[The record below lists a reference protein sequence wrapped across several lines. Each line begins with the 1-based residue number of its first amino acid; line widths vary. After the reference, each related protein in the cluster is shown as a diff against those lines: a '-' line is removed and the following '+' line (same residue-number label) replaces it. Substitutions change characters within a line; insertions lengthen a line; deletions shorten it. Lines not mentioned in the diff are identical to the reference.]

1 MNYQKRKTR
10 IMKKSIYFLL
20 FIMCSTQIVAQSN
33 FEKVLPSLVNNNYD
47 VEQTSDGGYIIG
59 GAVLTK
65 TNTVGDT
72 LWTRRHF
79 PVGQTTFI
87 TGVTQTTDGGYAY
100 VLSDKPGT
108 TWHCTLV
115 KTNSTGD
122 TVFTKKY
129 GSALESYGWDIIQ
142 TTDGG
147 YLVTGILFLTST
159 DYRIY
164 VVKTDV
170 SGNEVWSYTHSITS
184 QTYSNSVVEIPGNKY
199 VIAGQSNNDATLIK
213 LDNTGVPVWTK
224 THGDP
229 TLIELARGLSTTT
242 SGGFVYTGSQYDS
255 GNSTGSSYLVKTDV
269 DGDTLWT
276 WNEIQYFGAYIEGY
290 GFDTKELSNGDIM
303 VTGSYGG
310 SYSSSQNYSY
320 GSLFLTYYNSSGT
333 MLNIVYPCTI
343 TNTGTAIAPT
353 SDGGYIISGGI
364 SSTDLL
370 IKLDANLCVYTTDTI
385 TLMNTGS
392 PNLFCANSGFS
403 LQVPTNSCN
412 QVLWDNGSTND
423 MTSYN
428 TPNNNPG
435 SYYVTLTNSFG
446 CSIND
451 TIVLDTFITTIPV
464 ITSTTGDTAF
474 CQGDSLILY
483 TGNWN
488 SYWWLPGAASNDTNI
503 VYTGG
508 NYTVQVSD
516 ANSCSTV
523 SAPFAVTVNPL
534 PTPNI
539 SLQPNND
546 LVSSAVTGNQ
556 WYLNGVLIPGATNQI
571 YTPTVNG
578 TYTVEV
584 TDANGC
590 VGISPPYVLTTV
602 GINKHQL
609 LSDVFSYTNG
619 RLTVHK
625 GVWQLYDMTGR
636 MVLNG
641 STGSYVIPV
650 GIYILHTEIGANRI
664 AHIK

>member
-1 MNYQKRKTR
+1 
-10 IMKKSIYFLL
+10 MKKPIYFLL

-33 FEKVLPSLVNNNYD
+33 FEKVLPSQVNNNYD
-47 VEQTSDGGYIIG
+47 IEQTSDGGYIIG
-59 GAVLTK
+59 GGSLAK
-65 TNTVGDT
+65 TNPAGDT

-79 PVGQTTFI
+79 SIGQYSAI

-100 VLSDKPGT
+100 VVSTKPSSI
-108 TWHCTLV
+108 WQITLV
-115 KTNSTGD
+115 KTNSSGD
-122 TVFTKKY
+122 TTFTKKY
-129 GSALESYGWDIIQ
+129 GGALESYGCDIIQ

-147 YLVTGILFLTST
+147 YLVTGTLFLSPT

-170 SGNEVWSYTHSITS
+170 SGNEVWNYTHPIKS

-199 VIAGQSNNDATLIK
+199 VIAGQSNLDATLIK
-213 LDNTGVPVWTK
+213 LDNTGTPVWAK
-224 THGDP
+224 THGEP
-229 TLIELARGLSTTT
+229 TLLELARGLSTT
-242 SGGFVYTGSQYDS
+242 SAGGFVYTGWQYDVT
-255 GNSTGSSYLVKTDV
+255 NSTGSSYLVKTDV

-276 WNEIQYFGAYIEGY
+276 RNETQSWGGNLEGY

-303 VTGSYGG
+303 MTGSVGISVINNQIQYG
-310 SYSSSQNYSY
+310 N
-320 GSLFLTYYNSSGT
+320 LFITYFNGSGT
-333 MLNIVYPCTI
+333 KLTSPYPCTS

-364 SSTDLL
+364 SSIDLL
-370 IKLDANLCVYTTDTI
+370 IKLDANLCVYPTDTI
-385 TLMNTGS
+385 SLMNTGD
-392 PNLFCANSGFS
+392 PNKFCANSGFL

-412 QVLWDNGSTND
+412 QVLWDNASTNNQVV
-423 MTSYN
+423 YN
-428 TPNNNPG
+428 PPNNNPG
-435 SYYVTLTNSFG
+435 SYYVTLTNNFG

-451 TIVLDTFITTIPV
+451 TIVLDTFVTAQPV
-464 ITSTTGDTAF
+464 IASTTGDTAF

-488 SYWWLPGAASNDTNI
+488 SYYWSPGASINDTNI
-503 VYTGG
+503 VFTGG
-508 NYTVQVSD
+508 SYTVQVTD

-523 SAPFAVTVNPL
+523 SDPFVVTVHPL

-546 LVSSAVTGNQ
+546 LVSSETTGNQ
-556 WYLNGVLIPGATNQI
+556 WYLNGVLISGATNQI
-571 YTPTVNG
+571 YTPTVTG

>member
-1 MNYQKRKTR
+1 M
-10 IMKKSIYFLL
+10 KSITFILTLL
-20 FIMCSTQIVAQSN
+20 TIGLCQAQSN

-59 GAVLTK
+59 GGSLAK
-65 TNTVGDT
+65 TNPVGDT
-72 LWTRRHF
+72 LWTRHHF
-79 PVGQTTFI
+79 PIGQYSAI

-100 VLSDKPGT
+100 VVSTKPSSI
-108 TWHCTLV
+108 WQITLV
-115 KTNSTGD
+115 KTNSSGD
-122 TVFTKKY
+122 TTFTKKY
-129 GSALESYGWDIIQ
+129 GGALESYGWDILQ

-147 YLVTGILFLTST
+147 YLVTGTLFLSPT

-164 VVKTDV
+164 VVKTDG
-170 SGNEVWSYTHSITS
+170 SGNEAWNYTHPIIS

-199 VIAGQSNNDATLIK
+199 VVAGQSNLDATLIK
-213 LDNTGVPVWTK
+213 LDNTGTPVWAK
-224 THGDP
+224 THGEP
-229 TLIELARGLSTTT
+229 TLLELARGLSTT
-242 SGGFVYTGSQYDS
+242 SAGGFVYTGWQYDVT
-255 GNSTGSSYLVKTDV
+255 NSTGSSYLVKTDV

-276 WNEIQYFGAYIEGY
+276 RNETQSWGGNLEGY

-303 VTGSYGG
+303 MTGSVGI
-310 SYSSSQNYSY
+310 SVINNQIQY
-320 GSLFLTYYNSSGT
+320 GSLFITYFNGSGT
-333 MLNIVYPCTI
+333 KLTSQSSCTN

-353 SDGGYIISGGI
+353 SDGGYVLSGGLG
-364 SSTDLL
+364 STVLL

-488 SYWWLPGAASNDTNI
+488 SYLWLPGAASNDTII
-503 VYTGG
+503 VYAAA
-508 NYTVQVSD
+508 NYTVDVSD
-516 ANSCSTV
+516 SNGCYTV
-523 SAPFAVTVNPL
+523 SAPFVVTVNPL

-546 LVSSAVTGNQ
+546 LVSSSVTGNQ
-556 WYLNGVLIPGATNQI
+556 WYLNGVLMPGATNQI

-590 VGISPPYVLTTV
+590 VGISPPYVLITV

>member
-1 MNYQKRKTR
+1 
-10 IMKKSIYFLL
+10 MKSLTFILTLL
-20 FIMCSTQIVAQSN
+20 TIGLCQAQSN
-33 FEKVLPSLVNNNYD
+33 FEKLLPSLVNNNYD
-47 VEQTSDGGYIIG
+47 VEQTSDGGYVLG

-79 PVGQTTFI
+79 PVGQTSLI
-87 TGVTQTTDGGYAY
+87 SGITQTTDGGYAY
-100 VLSDKPGT
+100 VVSTKPSSIWQIT
-108 TWHCTLV
+108 MV

-129 GSALESYGWDIIQ
+129 GGALESYGGDIIQ

-147 YLVTGILFLTST
+147 YLVTGVLLLTST

-170 SGNEVWSYTHSITS
+170 SGNEVWSYTHPMTS

-199 VIAGQSNNDATLIK
+199 VVAGQSNNDATLIK

-224 THGDP
+224 THGD
-229 TLIELARGLSTTT
+229 LALVELARGLSSTS
-242 SGGFVYTGSQYDS
+242 SGGFVYTGWQYDYT
-255 GNSTGSSYLVKTDV
+255 NSTGSSYLVKTDV

-276 WNEIQYFGAYIEGY
+276 RNETQSWGGNLEGY

-303 VTGSYGG
+303 MTGSVGI
-310 SYSSSQNYSY
+310 SVINNQIQY
-320 GSLFLTYYNSSGT
+320 GSLFITYFNGSGMKLTSQSS
-333 MLNIVYPCTI
+333 CTN

-353 SDGGYIISGGI
+353 SDGGYVLCGGLGGT
-364 SSTDLL
+364 STALL
-370 IKLDANLCVYTTDTI
+370 IKLDANLCVYATDTI

-428 TPNNNPG
+428 PPNNNPG
-435 SYYVTLTNSFG
+435 SYYVTLTNNFG

-488 SYWWLPGAASNDTNI
+488 SYLWLPGAASNDTII

-508 NYTVQVSD
+508 NYTVQVTD

-523 SAPFAVTVNPL
+523 SAPFVVTVNPL

-584 TDANGC
+584 IDANGC

-602 GINKHQL
+602 GINEHL
-609 LSDVFSYTNG
+609 SPSDVFSYTNG

-636 MVLNG
+636 VMLNG
-641 STGSYVIPV
+641 DAGTYTIPV

>member
-1 MNYQKRKTR
+1 M
-10 IMKKSIYFLL
+10 
-20 FIMCSTQIVAQSN
+20 
-33 FEKVLPSLVNNNYD
+33 
-47 VEQTSDGGYIIG
+47 
-59 GAVLTK
+59 
-65 TNTVGDT
+65 
-72 LWTRRHF
+72 
-79 PVGQTTFI
+79 
-87 TGVTQTTDGGYAY
+87 
-100 VLSDKPGT
+100 
-108 TWHCTLV
+108 
-115 KTNSTGD
+115 
-122 TVFTKKY
+122 
-129 GSALESYGWDIIQ
+129 
-142 TTDGG
+142 
-147 YLVTGILFLTST
+147 
-159 DYRIY
+159 
-164 VVKTDV
+164 
-170 SGNEVWSYTHSITS
+170 
-184 QTYSNSVVEIPGNKY
+184 
-199 VIAGQSNNDATLIK
+199 
-213 LDNTGVPVWTK
+213 
-224 THGDP
+224 
-229 TLIELARGLSTTT
+229 
-242 SGGFVYTGSQYDS
+242 
-255 GNSTGSSYLVKTDV
+255 

-370 IKLDANLCVYTTDTI
+370 IKLDANLCVYATDTI

-428 TPNNNPG
+428 PPNNNPG

-488 SYWWLPGAASNDTNI
+488 SYWWSPGAAIDDTNI

-508 NYTVQVSD
+508 NYTVQVTD
-516 ANSCSTV
+516 ANGCYIN
-523 SAPFAVTVNPL
+523 SAPFVVTVNPL

-556 WYLNGVLIPGATNQI
+556 WYLNGVLIPSATNQS
-571 YTPTVNG
+571 YTPTVTG

-650 GIYILHTEIGANRI
+650 GIYILHTEMGANRI

>member
-1 MNYQKRKTR
+1 M
-10 IMKKSIYFLL
+10 KSITFILTLL
-20 FIMCSTQIVAQSN
+20 TIGLCQAQSN

-47 VEQTSDGGYIIG
+47 VEQTSDGGYVLG

-100 VLSDKPGT
+100 VLSDKPDT
-108 TWHCTLV
+108 IWHCTFV

-122 TVFTKKY
+122 TTFTKKY
-129 GSALESYGWDIIQ
+129 GGALESYGWDILQ

-147 YLVTGILFLTST
+147 YLVTGTLFLSPT

-170 SGNEVWSYTHSITS
+170 SGNEVWNYTHSITS

-224 THGDP
+224 THGEP
-229 TLIELARGLSTTT
+229 TLLELARGLSTT
-242 SGGFVYTGSQYDS
+242 SAGGFVYTGWQYDVT
-255 GNSTGSSYLVKTDV
+255 NSTGSSYLVKTDA

-276 WNEIQYFGAYIEGY
+276 RNETQSWGGNLEGY

-303 VTGSYGG
+303 MIGSRGISVINNQIQYG
-310 SYSSSQNYSY
+310 N
-320 GSLFLTYYNSSGT
+320 LFITYFNGSGT
-333 MLNIVYPCTI
+333 KLTSQSSCTN

-353 SDGGYIISGGI
+353 SDGGYVLSGGLGG
-364 SSTDLL
+364 TALL
-370 IKLDANLCVYTTDTI
+370 IKLDANLCVYATDTI

-428 TPNNNPG
+428 PPNNNPG
-435 SYYVTLTNSFG
+435 SYYVTLTNNFG

-464 ITSTTGDTAF
+464 ITSTTGDTTF

-488 SYWWLPGAASNDTNI
+488 SYWWSPGAAIDDTNI

-508 NYTVQVSD
+508 NYTVQVTD
-516 ANSCSTV
+516 ANGCYIN
-523 SAPFAVTVNPL
+523 SAPFVVTVNPL

-556 WYLNGVLIPGATNQI
+556 WYLNGVLIPGATNQS
-571 YTPTVNG
+571 YTPTVTG

-650 GIYILHTEIGANRI
+650 GIYILHTEMGANRI

>member
-1 MNYQKRKTR
+1 M
-10 IMKKSIYFLL
+10 F
-20 FIMCSTQIVAQSN
+20 STHLMAQSN
-33 FEKVLPSLVNNNYD
+33 FEKVLPSQVNNNYD
-47 VEQTSDGGYIIG
+47 IEQTSDGGYIIG
-59 GAVLTK
+59 GGSLAK
-65 TNTVGDT
+65 TNPVGDT
-72 LWTRRHF
+72 LWTRHHF
-79 PVGQTTFI
+79 PIGQYSAI
-87 TGVTQTTDGGYAY
+87 TGVTQTTDGGYVY
-100 VLSDKPGT
+100 VISTKPSSIWQIT
-108 TWHCTLV
+108 MV

-122 TVFTKKY
+122 TTFTKKY
-129 GSALESYGWDIIQ
+129 GGALESYGCDIIQ

-147 YLVTGILFLTST
+147 YLVTGTLFLSPT

-170 SGNEVWSYTHSITS
+170 SGNEVWNYTHPIKS

-213 LDNTGVPVWTK
+213 LDNTGTPVWSK

-229 TLIELARGLSTTT
+229 ALVELARGLSSTS
-242 SGGFVYTGSQYDS
+242 SGGFVYTGWQYDYT
-255 GNSTGSSYLVKTDV
+255 NSTGSSYLVKTDV

-276 WNEIQYFGAYIEGY
+276 RNETQSWGFNLEGY

-303 VTGSYGG
+303 MTGSQ
-310 SYSSSQNYSY
+310 SISVINNQIQY
-320 GSLFLTYYNSSGT
+320 GSLLITYFNGSGT
-333 MLNIVYPCTI
+333 KLTEQISCTPS
-343 TNTGTAIAPT
+343 NTGTAIAPT
-353 SDGGYIISGGI
+353 SDGGYVLCAGLGG
-364 SSTDLL
+364 TALL

-428 TPNNNPG
+428 PPNNNPG
-435 SYYVTLTNSFG
+435 SYYVTLTNSYG

-488 SYWWLPGAASNDTNI
+488 SYLWLPGAASNDTII

-508 NYTVQVSD
+508 NYTVQVTD
-516 ANSCSTV
+516 ANGCSTV
-523 SAPFAVTVNPL
+523 SPPFVVTVNPL

-539 SLQPNND
+539 SFQLNTD
-546 LVSSAVTGNQ
+546 LVSSETTGNQ

-625 GVWQLYDMTGR
+625 GLWQLYDMTGR